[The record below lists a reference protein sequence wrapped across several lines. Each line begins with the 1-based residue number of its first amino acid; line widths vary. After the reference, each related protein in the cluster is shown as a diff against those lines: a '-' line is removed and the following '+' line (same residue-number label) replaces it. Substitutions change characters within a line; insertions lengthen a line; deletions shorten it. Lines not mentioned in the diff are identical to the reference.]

1 MIDLD
6 TKLGIT
12 LAIVQPIKHAIKKFW
27 KMGRNV
33 LKLGKFEIGPTLVK
47 LLCLC
52 QNQFWWHFW
61 AFIIVLRMQQ
71 QTLGMTYFF
80 AKNAPLLMTMS
91 YTILILL
98 AVKNAMQMALYF
110 IQKVQQSKYVR
121 GCGRQQSN
129 LPIYLGITKPQ
140 SKQILTIDIN
150 LITYIEIQFFHINIK
165 YNYINQYKPF
175 QKFTIIINMH
185 ILTWLLLRL
194 FIIRL
199 PYCFAIRIKKMVM

>member
-1 MIDLD
+1 MPQ
-6 TKLGIT
+6 KT
-12 LAIVQPIKHAIKKFW
+12 LENGSKFIEIW
-27 KMGRNV
+27 KIRGRT
-33 LKLGKFEIGPTLVK
+33 PVK

-52 QNQFWWHFW
+52 QYFFWQRFW
-61 AFIIVLRMQQ
+61 AFLVVLSVQHQ
-71 QTLGMTYFF
+71 ILGMTYFF